1 MLKDDLY
8 NALRELALDI
18 KNEVL
23 RRMESDV
30 GINNKTGTNT
40 LVGSDLYK
48 SVDANVVDEENIV
61 FQIAD
66 YYTFVVGGRKP
77 GWGVG
82 PPHGFVEGVT
92 RWVRKKGIRFAGK
105 TETQTIWMCI
115 NSIVKYGIAA
125 RPFIGNGFFN
135 DDPAF
140 VLPFLDEFVNNF
152 ADKMFEIITDY
163 LSNNYFTD

>member
-1 MLKDDLY
+1 MLKDILY
-8 NALRELALDI
+8 NSLRELAIDI

-23 RRMESDV
+23 KRMESDI
-30 GINNKTGTNT
+30 GINNKTGQNT

-48 SVDANVVDEENIV
+48 SVDAKVTDDNTIAFE
-61 FQIAD
+61 IAD
-66 YYTFVVGGRKP
+66 YYTYVVGGRKP

-92 RWVRKKGIRFAGK
+92 RWVRKKGIRFSGM
-105 TETQTIWMCI
+105 TETQTIWACI

-140 VLPFLDEFVNNF
+140 VLPFLDKFVDDFSNKVF
-152 ADKMFEIITDY
+152 DMIVEELDK
-163 LSNNYFTD
+163 YFTD